1 MPGLCFCAQ
10 VTVAISKSA
19 RDKMRRRKNK
29 AEREQLLRE
38 QERKERL
45 EESLRER
52 LRAIDIDCSPEGT
65 HWDFALQ

>member
-52 LRAIDIDCSPEGT
+52 LRAIDIDSSPDGT
-65 HWDFALQ
+65 H